1 MTPSEQKVV
10 DAVDKL
16 GVPFESIT
24 IDPRHADTTVFCEKY
39 GYPIEASGNTIIVAS
54 KKTPKKYAACV
65 VLATTQLDVNKRVRK
80 LMGVPRASFASAEEM
95 NALTGM
101 EVGGV
106 TPFSLPVNVPLY
118 VDSRVMSLTT
128 VILGGGG
135 RGLKIS
141 ISPEV
146 FGKIGAEVVS
156 DLAIVRQP

>member
-1 MTPSEQKVV
+1 M
-10 DAVDKL
+10 
-16 GVPFESIT
+16 
-24 IDPRHADTTVFCEKY
+24 
-39 GYPIEASGNTIIVAS
+39 
-54 KKTPKKYAACV
+54 
-65 VLATTQLDVNKRVRK
+65 TQLDVNKRVRK

-95 NALTGM
+95 NALTRM

-106 TPFSLPVNVPLY
+106 TPFSLPANVPLY
-118 VDSRVMSLTT
+118 VDSRVMSLPT